1 MQKLPITVIAVTGCG
16 FFILTAQQSAPTPVF
31 TAAQA
36 AAGRAAYESSCN
48 RCHTDTLVGRDGTGE
63 IPEIAQPY
71 KGRIPPLAGA
81 NAAFPPFMTKWGP
94 RTTSALFKRISEAVP
109 AFPPPGLTINEELGL
124 DITAYVLQV
133 NGALPGTQPLTAT
146 TEVEIRSIAP
156 GVPASVGH

>member
-1 MQKLPITVIAVTGCG
+1 MKKPLITITAAAGCS
-16 FFILTAQQSAPTPVF
+16 FFLLTAQQSAPPAIF

-36 AAGRAAYESSCN
+36 AAGKAAYESSCN
-48 RCHTDTLVGRDGTGE
+48 RCHTDALVGRDGTGE

-81 NAAFPPFMTKWGP
+81 NSAFPPFMTKWGP
-94 RTTSALFKRISEAVP
+94 RTTNALYKRISEAVP
-109 AFPPPGLTINEELGL
+109 AFPPPGLTVNEELGL

-133 NGALPGTQPLTAT
+133 NGARPGTQPLTTA

-156 GVPASVGH
+156 GIAP

>member
-1 MQKLPITVIAVTGCG
+1 MKKLPIIAVAVASCG
-16 FFILTAQQSAPTPVF
+16 FFTLTAQQSTPTAVF

-48 RCHTDTLVGRDGTGE
+48 RCHTDTLIGRDGTGE

-81 NAAFPPFMTKWGP
+81 NAAFPPFLTKWGAK
-94 RTTSALFKRISEAVP
+94 TTNALYKRIREAVP
-109 AFPPPGLTINEELGL
+109 AFPPPGLTINDELGL

-133 NGALPGTQPLTAT
+133 NGARPGTQPLTTA

-156 GVPASVGH
+156 

>member
-1 MQKLPITVIAVTGCG
+1 MKRLPIIALALASCG
-16 FFILTAQQSAPTPVF
+16 VFILTAQQSAPTAVF

-48 RCHTDTLVGRDGTGE
+48 RCHTDTLVGRDGTGD

-71 KGRIPPLAGA
+71 KGKIPPLAGA
-81 NAAFPPFMTKWGP
+81 NAAFPPFMTKSGA
-94 RTTSALFKRISEAVP
+94 RTTTALYKRISEAVP
-109 AFPPPGLTINEELGL
+109 AFPPPGRTINEELGL

-133 NGALPGTQPLTAT
+133 NGARPGTQPLTAT

-156 GVPASVGH
+156 GLA

>member
-1 MQKLPITVIAVTGCG
+1 MKKLLIAAIAVAGCS
-16 FFILTAQQSAPTPVF
+16 FFILTAQQPAPTAVF

-48 RCHTDTLVGRDGTGE
+48 RCHTDTLIGRDGTGE
-63 IPEIAQPY
+63 IPEIAQAY

-109 AFPPPGLTINEELGL
+109 AFPPPGRAINEELGL

-133 NGALPGTQPLTAT
+133 NGAQPGTQPLTAT

-156 GVPASVGH
+156 

>member
-1 MQKLPITVIAVTGCG
+1 MNRLLITATAVASCT
-16 FFILTAQQSAPTPVF
+16 FFVLTAQQSAPPAVF

-36 AAGRAAYESSCN
+36 AIGKAAYESSCN

-71 KGRIPPLAGA
+71 KGRIPPLAGS
-81 NAAFPPFMTKWGP
+81 NAAFPPFMTKWGAKS
-94 RTTSALFKRISEAVP
+94 TNALFKRISEAVP
-109 AFPPPGLTINEELGL
+109 AFPPPGRAINEELGL

-133 NGALPGTQPLTAT
+133 NGARPGTQPLTTA

-156 GVPASVGH
+156 GLAPAP